1 MDRSAR
7 LHVVGKITYYLGW
20 ISLICGG
27 LVHLGIG
34 RAMFAALS
42 LTKRNLFE
50 VAVVCFVI
58 CLASEIRALGATEKE
73 VPVIVKRPAA
83 A

>member
-27 LVHLGIG
+27 VLHLGIG
-34 RAMFAALS
+34 RGLFTALS

-50 VAVVCFVI
+50 VAVVAFVI